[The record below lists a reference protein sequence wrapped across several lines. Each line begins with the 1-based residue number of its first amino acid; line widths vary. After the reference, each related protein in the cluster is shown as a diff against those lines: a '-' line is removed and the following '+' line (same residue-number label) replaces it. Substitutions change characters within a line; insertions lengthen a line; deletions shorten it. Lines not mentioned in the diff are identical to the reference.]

1 MFQFNMIAC
10 LPSYKY
16 FLQQAIR
23 RGPTLQK
30 LAMCT
35 KDRRQASMTNRWLM
49 QTLVSMKP
57 SNHLS
62 FSFRLLVSL
71 SDILMPLVLK
81 LEEQTLKVAAGGE
94 EG

>member
-1 MFQFNMIAC
+1 
-10 LPSYKY
+10 
-16 FLQQAIR
+16 
-23 RGPTLQK
+23 
-30 LAMCT
+30 
-35 KDRRQASMTNRWLM
+35 MTNRWHM

-71 SDILMPLVLK
+71 SDIPMPLVLK
-81 LEEQTLKVAAGGE
+81 PEEQTLKVAAGGE